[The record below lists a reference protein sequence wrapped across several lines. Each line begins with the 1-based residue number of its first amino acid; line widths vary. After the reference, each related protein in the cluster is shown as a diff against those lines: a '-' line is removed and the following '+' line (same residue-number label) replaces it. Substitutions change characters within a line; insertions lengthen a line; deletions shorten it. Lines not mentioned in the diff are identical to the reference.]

1 MIRGFRL
8 PKRLPLP
15 RWRPST
21 LARVTFGIVSLT
33 LALALGVDAVFH
45 VLRDDVDVAREV
57 RKRVSENV
65 AIQISVLANK
75 RDYDGIERTAGKILA
90 REPDLLS
97 VAVRRAD
104 GEAVFASPAHEQH
117 WQAPEDNESTLTHVV
132 VPLLS
137 GGTRWGQVEIAF
149 RPVTPSGVLQWL
161 AQPVVLTILVIGVL
175 GAAAYY
181 LFLRRTLQALDPS
194 KAIPDSVAVALD
206 TLAEG
211 LMILDT
217 RGRMLMVNRA
227 FQTLHPDAANQSALG
242 RPASTLPWLCDSLG
256 PDLRRHPWNQVIAD
270 GTAVTDVL
278 LEIRAGDRSPRKV
291 RLNASP
297 VRDAKG
303 AVRGCFVSFNDVTEL
318 HEANEELQSLLDD
331 LRAREVVIR
340 QQNQELMQT
349 RDRIEAQN
357 RELQESNARI
367 EVQNRELERL
377 AHYDPLTGIM
387 NRRAFMDRATGLFE
401 KALRE
406 GTHVAVIMTDI
417 DKFKSV
423 NDTYGH
429 AVGDEVIQQVARV
442 LSMGLRPAD
451 LLCRYGGEEFCI
463 LLPGLDPTQALA
475 VGRRLCEQVE
485 AQVGPGLRSQPDLK
499 VTSSFGVSEL
509 SFGASSLKQMMEEA
523 DQALYASK
531 QAGRNF
537 VTLYSEMPWFA
548 HDLSAADL
556 LRVRELA
563 QQTESIEIPG
573 YEPAVG
579 E

>member
-1 MIRGFRL
+1 MGWLRL
-8 PKRLPLP
+8 PRRTWL

-33 LALALGVDAVFH
+33 LAIALGVDAVFH
-45 VLRDDVDVAREV
+45 VLRDDVDVARQV

-75 RDYDGIERTAGKILA
+75 KDFDGIERTAGNILA
-90 REPDLLS
+90 REPDVLS

-104 GEAVFASPAHEQH
+104 GEAVFSSPEHSRH
-117 WQAPEDNESTLTHVV
+117 WTAPKDNESTLTHVV

-137 GGTRWGQVEIAF
+137 AGNRWGQVEIAF
-149 RPVTPSGVLQWL
+149 RPVAPTTATQWL
-161 AQPVVLTILVIGVL
+161 TQPVVLSILVIGVV
-175 GAAAYY
+175 GALAYY

-227 FQTLHPDAANQSALG
+227 FQALHPDAAGQSALG
-242 RPASTLPWLCDSLG
+242 RPASTLPWLCESLD
-256 PDLRRHPWNQVIAD
+256 PDLRKHPWNQVIA
-270 GTAVTDVL
+270 TREPVTDVL
-278 LEIRAGDRSPRKV
+278 LEIRAEERPARKV

-318 HEANEELQSLLDD
+318 HEANEELHSLLDD
-331 LRAREVVIR
+331 LKAREVVIR
-340 QQNQELMQT
+340 RQNQELLQT

-387 NRRAFMDRATGLFE
+387 NRRAFMDRASAIFE

-406 GTHVAVIMTDI
+406 GTHVACIMTDI

-423 NDTYGH
+423 NDNYGH

-475 VGRRLCEQVE
+475 VGRRLCSKVE
-485 AQVGPGLRSQPDLK
+485 SQVGPGLRSQPGLR
-499 VTSSFGVSEL
+499 VTSSFGISET
-509 SFGASSLKQMMEEA
+509 SFGAASLKQMIEEA

-537 VTLYSEMPWFA
+537 VTLFSEMPWFA
-548 HDLSAADL
+548 HDLAAADL
-556 LRVRELA
+556 LRVRELS
-563 QQTESIEIPG
+563 QQTDSILIPG
-573 YEPAVG
+573 FDEAASG
-579 E
+579 